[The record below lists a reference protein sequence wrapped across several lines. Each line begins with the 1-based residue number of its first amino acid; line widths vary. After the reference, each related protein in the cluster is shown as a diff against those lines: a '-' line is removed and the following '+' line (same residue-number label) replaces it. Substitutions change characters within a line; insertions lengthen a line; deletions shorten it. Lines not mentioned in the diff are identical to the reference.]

1 MGASACRP
9 RGLSGS
15 SSLLSI
21 PTPILT
27 PLVAPG
33 LPSALAVPLLLCA
46 FALSASSGS
55 TECTGLCLLLAFAVA
70 LLAAL
75 LIVGGLALWQ
85 IQRIVAKQRGLGLS
99 RPKHGA
105 REPQPSPDG
114 LSLSLDAEHSGNGQ
128 GDLGSGSGGSSGV
141 AHRGSSGGG
150 YERED
155 SSGGGSGG
163 GVHVQ
168 MHGHRGARRENL
180 REIELDEE
188 EDLSEL

>member
-1 MGASACRP
+1 M
-9 RGLSGS
+9 S
-15 SSLLSI
+15 SFI
-21 PTPILT
+21 
-27 PLVAPG
+27 
-33 LPSALAVPLLLCA
+33 CA
-46 FALSASSGS
+46 RSASSGS
-55 TECTGLCLLLAFAVA
+55 TECTGLCLLLAFAVS
-70 LLAAL
+70 LLGVL
-75 LIVGGLALWQ
+75 LLVGGLALWQ
-85 IQRIVAKQRGLGLS
+85 IQRIVNKQRGLGLS
-99 RPKHGA
+99 RPRHGA

-128 GDLGSGSGGSSGV
+128 GDHSGSGGSGGSSGV
-141 AHRGSSGGG
+141 VHRGSSGGG

-155 SSGGGSGG
+155 SNGDS

>member
-1 MGASACRP
+1 
-9 RGLSGS
+9 
-15 SSLLSI
+15 
-21 PTPILT
+21 
-27 PLVAPG
+27 V
-33 LPSALAVPLLLCA
+33 LPSALACVVAAVPA
-46 FALSASSGS
+46 RSASSGS

-70 LLAAL
+70 LLGAL

-85 IQRIVAKQRGLGLS
+85 IQRIVTKQRGLGLS

-128 GDLGSGSGGSSGV
+128 GDLGSGGSGGSGGV
-141 AHRGSSGGG
+141 VHRGSSGGG

-155 SSGGGSGG
+155 SNGDS

>member
-1 MGASACRP
+1 MGSFACAR
-9 RGLSGS
+9 
-15 SSLLSI
+15 
-21 PTPILT
+21 
-27 PLVAPG
+27 
-33 LPSALAVPLLLCA
+33 
-46 FALSASSGS
+46 SASSGS

-70 LLAAL
+70 LLAVL

-85 IQRIVAKQRGLGLS
+85 IQRIVTKQRGLGLS

-114 LSLSLDAEHSGNGQ
+114 LSLSLDTEHSGNGQ
-128 GDLGSGSGGSSGV
+128 DDHSGGV
-141 AHRGSSGGG
+141 VHRGSGGG

-155 SSGGGSGG
+155 STGGGGG